1 MPKSAC
7 SRQELAEI
15 LVIDNAKSA
24 KKVGDAKLRAGLSG
38 RSNATLSS
46 MGKQENFDVAAAPAS
61 LGQRTKET
69 LTFLRAWAKNPR
81 SVGAIAPSSPALA
94 GLITREIT
102 SAHAPIVELGAGTGV
117 FTRKLLAQGV
127 REEDLILI
135 EESGDMAKL
144 LSEKFP
150 EARVIQMDA
159 SHPSLA
165 DHIEVEKVGAVVSG
179 LPLLSLPSSVVDG
192 LLANLTSVLDTEAY
206 MYQFTYSW
214 RSPIRPQRA
223 RQFGL
228 EASRVGRV
236 LFNLPPAT
244 VYRYRMA

>member
-1 MPKSAC
+1 MSAM
-7 SRQELAEI
+7 E
-15 LVIDNAKSA
+15 
-24 KKVGDAKLRAGLSG
+24 
-38 RSNATLSS
+38 
-46 MGKQENFDVAAAPAS
+46 KQEYQEDLGGSATPGS
-61 LGQRTKET
+61 LGQRIRET
-69 LTFLRAWAKNPR
+69 LTFLQAWARNPR
-81 SVGAIAPSSPALA
+81 SVGASAPSSPALA

-127 REEDLILI
+127 REQDLILI
-135 EESGDMAKL
+135 EASSSMAKL

-159 SHPSLA
+159 SHPDLA

-179 LPLLSLPSSVVDG
+179 LPLLSLPSSVVDRV
-192 LLANLTSVLDTEAY
+192 LTNLTSVLGAEAY

-223 RQFGL
+223 RRFGL

-244 VYRYRMA
+244 VYRYRVA

>member
-1 MPKSAC
+1 M
-7 SRQELAEI
+7 
-15 LVIDNAKSA
+15 
-24 KKVGDAKLRAGLSG
+24 
-38 RSNATLSS
+38 
-46 MGKQENFDVAAAPAS
+46 
-61 LGQRTKET
+61 
-69 LTFLRAWAKNPR
+69 RAWAKNPR

-135 EESGDMAKL
+135 EASSSMAKL

-159 SHPSLA
+159 SHPDLA
-165 DHIEVEKVGAVVSG
+165 DCIEVEKVGAVVSG
-179 LPLLSLPSSVVDG
+179 LPLLSLPSSVVDRV
-192 LLANLTSVLDTEAY
+192 LTNLTSVLDTEAY

-244 VYRYRMA
+244 VYRYRVA

>member
-1 MPKSAC
+1 MSAM
-7 SRQELAEI
+7 E
-15 LVIDNAKSA
+15 
-24 KKVGDAKLRAGLSG
+24 
-38 RSNATLSS
+38 
-46 MGKQENFDVAAAPAS
+46 KQEYQEDLGGSATPGS
-61 LGQRTKET
+61 LGQRIRET
-69 LTFLRAWAKNPR
+69 LTFLQAWARNPR

-127 REEDLILI
+127 REQDLILI
-135 EESGDMAKL
+135 EASSSMAKL

-159 SHPSLA
+159 SHPDLA

-179 LPLLSLPSSVVDG
+179 LPLLSLPSSVVDRV
-192 LLANLTSVLDTEAY
+192 LTNLTSVLGAEAY

-223 RQFGL
+223 RRFGL

-244 VYRYRMA
+244 VYRYRVA

>member
-1 MPKSAC
+1 M
-7 SRQELAEI
+7 
-15 LVIDNAKSA
+15 
-24 KKVGDAKLRAGLSG
+24 RAGWSG
-38 RSNATLSS
+38 HRNATMSAI
-46 MGKQENFDVAAAPAS
+46 GKQENQDVLDSETASVS
-61 LGQRTKET
+61 LGQRIRET
-69 LTFLRAWAKNPR
+69 LTFLQAWAKNPR

-135 EESGDMAKL
+135 EASSSMAKL

-159 SHPSLA
+159 SHPDLA
-165 DHIEVEKVGAVVSG
+165 DYIEVEKVGAVVSG
-179 LPLLSLPSSVVDG
+179 LPLLSLPSSVVDRV
-192 LLANLTSVLDTEAY
+192 LTNLTSVLDTEAY
-206 MYQFTYSW
+206 LYQFTYSW

>member
-1 MPKSAC
+1 MSA
-7 SRQELAEI
+7 I
-15 LVIDNAKSA
+15 
-24 KKVGDAKLRAGLSG
+24 
-38 RSNATLSS
+38 
-46 MGKQENFDVAAAPAS
+46 GKQENQDVLDSETASVS
-61 LGQRTKET
+61 LGQRIRET
-69 LTFLRAWAKNPR
+69 LTFLQAWAKNPR

-135 EESGDMAKL
+135 EASSSMAKL

-159 SHPSLA
+159 SHPDLA
-165 DHIEVEKVGAVVSG
+165 DYIEVEKVGAVVSG
-179 LPLLSLPSSVVDG
+179 LPLLSLPSSVVDRV
-192 LLANLTSVLDTEAY
+192 LTNLTSVLDTEAY
-206 MYQFTYSW
+206 LYQFTYSW